1 MLADDVIWVID
12 QAALTAMTRS
22 PRLDMRLA
30 VQMRL
35 KVACRRGEKIPSR
48 EDLNNLFKLSHM
60 FAILQPRRR
69 LAGIARLGPQT
80 SSPLPKQRPEAADKE

>member
-12 QAALTAMTRS
+12 HAAPTAMTRS

-35 KVACRRGEKIPSR
+35 KVACRKGEKIPSR
-48 EDLNNLFKLSHM
+48 EDPSKLIKLSHM
-60 FAILQPRRR
+60 FAILPPWGR
-69 LAGIARLGPQT
+69 LAGIAR
-80 SSPLPKQRPEAADKE
+80 